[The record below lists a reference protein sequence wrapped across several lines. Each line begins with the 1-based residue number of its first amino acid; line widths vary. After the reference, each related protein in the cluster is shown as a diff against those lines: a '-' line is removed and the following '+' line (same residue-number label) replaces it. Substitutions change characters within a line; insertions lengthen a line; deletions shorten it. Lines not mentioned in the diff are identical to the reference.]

1 METIK
6 FKNMKIAKYLMML
19 AAAAGLAVACQKE
32 EKVVF
37 DPAVV
42 VAPVLDPIADMVV
55 TDDNMNDKVKFTWSA
70 ADFGLNVVV
79 NYTLVTSYADSAE
92 VALVKGVTATEAEVA
107 LATLNGVFFNDMK
120 MPAGEAKKVKFRVF
134 AHLTDSENYYSEAV
148 EANFTAKEAEKVFP
162 PSIYGVVGTL
172 NGWAAPDVNLGD
184 AGDGMYV
191 AKNVVFDQGTN
202 WFKIRANEEWVDAEN
217 YGLEA
222 KQEITVDAGFP
233 LTVGGGSQDIGV
245 ADGTYDVWFDKTN
258 MMVYAMTPGKH
269 PKDAGQGEVVVP
281 VDPATLDWYIVGQFN
296 NWTPADANAKLTK
309 DEDGKWF
316 VLKGFVADGQGF
328 KFHAAGEDNWAVNR
342 GAEGETDPAE
352 APVGEEFALVA
363 NGKNIS
369 LPAGTYDV
377 YVSSA
382 FDKVMF
388 FEPGNEPAKYVEWI
402 FVPGNHQGWS
412 PATAPALRSENKDGI
427 YTGFVNFNGDFKF
440 THVREWDKGEY
451 NSDHFETYADGFAA
465 SDDGKNIT
473 APEGYYYVT
482 VNVPEKKLEAVK
494 VVWGV
499 IGDATKG
506 GWDADQDMTWNDT
519 DKCWTAEVALT
530 ATGSWKFRANDDWPI
545 NLGGAYEDLTMDG
558 GNMTVAEDGTYTI
571 KLYTERTK
579 TDKFYCTV
587 TKK

>member
-1 METIK
+1 
-6 FKNMKIAKYLMML
+6 MKITKYLMML

-32 EKVVF
+32 EKLVF

-42 VAPVLDPIADMVV
+42 VAPVLNPVADMVV

-79 NYTLVTSYADSAE
+79 NYTLVTSYADAAE
-92 VALVKGVTATEAEVA
+92 VAIVKDITSTEAEVA

-120 MPAGEAKKVKFRVF
+120 MPAGEANKVKFRVF
-134 AHLTDSENYYSEAV
+134 AHLTDSENFYSEAV
-148 EANFTAKEAEKVFP
+148 EANFTAKEAEKTFP

-172 NGWAAPDVNLGD
+172 NGWAAPDVNMGD

-191 AKNVVFDQGTN
+191 AKNVVFDQGDN
-202 WFKIRANEEWVDAEN
+202 WFKIRANETWDDKEN

-222 KQEITVDAGFP
+222 KQAITVDAGFP
-233 LTVGGGSQDIGV
+233 LIVGSSSQDVGV
-245 ADGTYDVWFDKTN
+245 ADGTYDIWFDKTN

-296 NWTPADANAKLTK
+296 NWTTADANYKLTA
-309 DEDGKWF
+309 DADGKWF

-328 KFHAAGEDNWAVNR
+328 KFHAAGDDNWAVNR
-342 GAEGETDPAE
+342 GAEGDVEPAE

-369 LPAGTYDV
+369 LTAGTYDV

-388 FEPGNEPAKYVEWI
+388 MAEGKEPAKYVEWI
-402 FVPGNHQGWS
+402 YVPGNHQGWS
-412 PATAPALRSENKDGI
+412 PATAPALRSANKDGV

-440 THVREWDKGEY
+440 TQVRDWAGEY
-451 NSDHFETYADGFAA
+451 NSGHFETYADGFAA
-465 SDDGKNIT
+465 STDGSNIT
-473 APEGYYYVT
+473 APAGYYYVT
-482 VNVPEKKLEAVK
+482 ANVPEKKLDAVK

-499 IGDATKG
+499 IGDATTG
-506 GWDADQDMTWNDT
+506 GWDTDQDMAWD
-519 DKCWTAEVALT
+519 DAKKCWTAEVALT
-530 ATGSWKFRANDDWPI
+530 AAGGWKFRANDDWAI
-545 NLGGAYEDLTMDG
+545 NLGGAFEDLTMDG
-558 GNMTVAEDGTYTI
+558 GNMSVTEDGTYAI
-571 KLYTERTK
+571 ELYTERTD

>member
-1 METIK
+1 METKK

-37 DPAVV
+37 DPSVV

-55 TDDNMNDKVKFTWSA
+55 TEDNMNDKVKFTWSA
-70 ADFGLNVVV
+70 ADFGLDVVV
-79 NYTLVTSYADSAE
+79 NYTLVTTYADNSE
-92 VALVKGVTATEAEVA
+92 VSVVKGVTATEAEVA
-107 LATLNGVFFNDMK
+107 LATLNGIFFNDMK
-120 MPAGEAKKVKFRVF
+120 MPAGEAQQVKFRVY
-134 AHLTDSENYYSEAV
+134 AHLTDSDNFYSEAV
-148 EANFTAKEAEKVFP
+148 TANFTAKEAEKTFP

-172 NGWAAPDVNLGD
+172 NGWAAPDVNMGD

-191 AKNVVFDQGTN
+191 AKNVVFDQGDN

-222 KQEITVDAGFP
+222 KQAITVDAGFP

-296 NWTPADANAKLTK
+296 NWATADSNYKLTP

-316 VLKGFVADGQGF
+316 VLKGFVADGQEF
-328 KFHAAGEDNWAVNR
+328 KFHAADDDPWAVNR
-342 GAEGETDPAE
+342 GAEGDE
-352 APVGEEFALVA
+352 APVVGEAFALVA

-388 FEPGNEPAKYVEWI
+388 MAEGEEPAKYGEWI

-412 PATAPALRSENKDGI
+412 PATAPALRSEAKDGV

-440 THVREWDKGEY
+440 TQVRDWAGEY
-451 NSDHFETYADGFAA
+451 NSGHFETYADGFAA
-465 SDDGKNIT
+465 STDGSNIT
-473 APEGYYYVT
+473 APAGYYYVT
-482 VNVPEKKLEAVK
+482 ANVPEKKIDAVK
-494 VVWGV
+494 VVWAVVGTAA
-499 IGDATKG
+499 GS
-506 GWDADQDMTWNDT
+506 WDVDQDMAWDETK
-519 DKCWTAEVALT
+519 KCWTLTVELVA
-530 ATGSWKFRANDDWPI
+530 GEWKFRANDGWDI
-545 NLGGAYEDLTMDG
+545 NLGGAMDDLTMGG
-558 GNMTVAEDGTYTI
+558 GNMNLAEAGTYDI
-571 KLYTERTK
+571 ELYTERTD